1 MHMLN
6 RIEIHRHRKQ
16 TYGYQRGE
24 EGGVNQLYFKEKKEG
39 EKGKVIGSHRTLLA
53 LVWTLGIG
61 AREPFE
67 VFE

>member
-16 TYGYQRGE
+16 TCGYQRG

-39 EKGKVIGSHRTLLA
+39 EKGKVIGSRRTLLA
-53 LVWTLGIG
+53 LVWTLVIG

-67 VFE
+67 VFK